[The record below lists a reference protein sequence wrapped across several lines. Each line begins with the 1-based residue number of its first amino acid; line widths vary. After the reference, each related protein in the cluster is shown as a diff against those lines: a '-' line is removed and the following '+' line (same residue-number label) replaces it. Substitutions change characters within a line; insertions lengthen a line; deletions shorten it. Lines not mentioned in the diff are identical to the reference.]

1 MLFRSR
7 KELTLMEIKTKL
19 NGGFLPTKATPNDAA
34 YDVYA
39 PENIELKRGRQVINL
54 KFSIELPHGYA
65 AIIQPRSG
73 FSAKGML
80 VQAMSRKWWLW
91 LLGIFSKE
99 KRVDAD
105 VLIGLIDEKYRG
117 NVGVIIKSNY
127 HSILRKAIIPSG
139 TRIAQMRIVAVP
151 ETELVSAEELDMTD
165 QVLIKSGK
173 PLSEVR
179 KNFSEHARNMMY
191 MPVISVGSS
200 NGWQLFKEYLTAPPL
215 AFEICF
221 DTLDER
227 VESMAW
233 DVNAAG
239 SKLWVNTIWASLCGG
254 YDDDRAFDTDA
265 ATVYGRILALG
276 TSIIQTD
283 RPEFLIRY
291 LEKAGRRKEKAN
303 NK

>member
-1 MLFRSR
+1 
-7 KELTLMEIKTKL
+7 MEIKIKL

-39 PENIELKRGRQVINL
+39 PENIELKRGRQVVNL
-54 KFSIELPHGYA
+54 KFSTELPHGYA

-165 QVLIKSGK
+165 N
-173 PLSEVR
+173 R
-179 KNFSEHARNMMY
+179 
-191 MPVISVGSS
+191 
-200 NGWQLFKEYLTAPPL
+200 
-215 AFEICF
+215 
-221 DTLDER
+221 
-227 VESMAW
+227 
-233 DVNAAG
+233 
-239 SKLWVNTIWASLCGG
+239 GG
-254 YDDDRAFDTDA
+254 GFGHT
-265 ATVYGRILALG
+265 G
-276 TSIIQTD
+276 T
-283 RPEFLIRY
+283 
-291 LEKAGRRKEKAN
+291 N
-303 NK
+303 